1 MNPAPTFDRTYP
13 LIKSQLLSG
22 AWRPGERIDVA
33 LLSKDFSASAIPV
46 REVLQRLVG
55 ERLLE
60 LVPGGGFAVPDLGE
74 KALWDLYAWH
84 GQLVRFALRHRGPN
98 PPEPPATAILEA
110 LDPDDEDGIVDATEA
125 IFMAIAKGSDN
136 DEHAIA
142 IAAIGERLR
151 RFRRLEPRLIK
162 DMLPELRLVRTLTA
176 NGADGE
182 LRDAIAAYHRRRI
195 RRVVQIVAASI
206 HR

>member
-136 DEHAIA
+136 DEQPSPS
-142 IAAIGERLR
+142 
-151 RFRRLEPRLIK
+151 RRLGNGCDAFAGSSP
-162 DMLPELRLVRTLTA
+162 DSSRTCCP
-176 NGADGE
+176 NCGWSE
-182 LRDAIAAYHRRRI
+182 H
-195 RRVVQIVAASI
+195 
-206 HR
+206 